1 MAEAVISAAVEVTLS
16 KAISIVEKQINLQWG
31 FKDELNNLRVS
42 LTMTHAFLQDAETR
56 QVDQPVQVWLKQLKK
71 IAGEAD
77 DVLDELAY
85 EDLRRKVET
94 QTMKKVRNFFSKTNM
109 LQEVRDINKSL
120 VTINNQAHMLGLQH
134 RVQTLPP
141 LYGGGQRT
149 RSFVDSSQVVGREA
163 DVSKIIDLLIGS
175 STRQTFSIISI
186 VGMGGLGKTTLAK
199 SVCNNERTKNYFNKI
214 IWVCVSEK
222 FDVQRILQE
231 MFEYLT
237 GERCVIKNESA
248 ILEKIQKELEG
259 KAYLLSLNDCGMRIL
274 KLRRT

>member
-1 MAEAVISAAVEVTLS
+1 
-16 KAISIVEKQINLQWG
+16 
-31 FKDELNNLRVS
+31 
-42 LTMTHAFLQDAETR
+42 
-56 QVDQPVQVWLKQLKK
+56 
-71 IAGEAD
+71 
-77 DVLDELAY
+77 
-85 EDLRRKVET
+85 
-94 QTMKKVRNFFSKTNM
+94 MKKVRNFFSKTNM

-134 RVQTLPP
+134 RDQTLPP

-259 KAYLLSLNDCGMRIL
+259 KAYLLALDDVWDVDFKTWEDLRGSLLGINENKRSSILVTSRSENVAVVRDTTPHKNRYHLMTLIDDDCQMENPAA
-274 KLRRT
+274 KW